1 MSLDLLL
8 FGNVLSSGV
17 MDKKFIQRRG
27 ASVECILL
35 NRMFLWEAKQEET
48 ELYGEF
54 DIIF

>member
-17 MDKKFIQRRG
+17 MDKKFIQHRG

-35 NRMFLWEAKQEET
+35 NSMFLWEAKQEET